1 MTWRSPQNFRA
12 ATEGPAN
19 HNWHLYE
26 ALAGRP
32 VTILRGELSDLL
44 SAEIAEQMVE
54 ALGGDAELVVVPDVG
69 HTPNLEEPEAQAAMD
84 RLLERV
90 MARQEQEGSADPA

>member
-1 MTWRSPQNFRA
+1 M
-12 ATEGPAN
+12 
-19 HNWHLYE
+19 L
-26 ALAGRP
+26 
-32 VTILRGELSDLL
+32 ILRGELSDLL

-54 ALGGDAELVVVPDVG
+54 RLPGDAELVVVPDVG

-90 MARQEQEGSADPA
+90 MAREEG